1 MISYCDKYIQIRLP
15 KNSLLLRKVIN
26 YANKHFS
33 QNIKLSSS
41 VLILDDGET
50 YKKEYLLQW
59 CIHASAPSLES
70 KALDLVI
77 SDALKRAHLPLHI
90 KITGEAELLERVHI
104 RASVLG
110 VNRMLLKM
118 EKENFVA
125 KRYIKLLFQKYCLSD
140 KGNEIYLNAT
150 GEEFWDKVINLISFK
165 VIHNVLLVFEFND
178 FMSKEKFERSI
189 NQSFLTKEE
198 RELRRSYS
206 LLDSTIGDDFSTIK
220 SRYLKL
226 VRTYHPDTVYGK
238 NKEIVDAYI
247 TRFRAIKEAY
257 EVIKNSS
264 KVAS

>member
-1 MISYCDKYIQIRLP
+1 MISYCDKYVQVRLP

-59 CIHASAPSLES
+59 CIHASAPSLET
-70 KALDLVI
+70 KALDSI
-77 SDALKRAHLPLHI
+77 IKEALDRAHLPLHI
-90 KITGEAELLERVHI
+90 KITSEDDLLEQVRI
-104 RASVLG
+104 KASVIG
-110 VNRMLLKM
+110 INRVLLKM

-125 KRYIKLLFQKYCLSD
+125 KRYIKLFFQKYCLSD
-140 KGNEIYLNAT
+140 KGNEIYLNAV
-150 GEEFWDKVINLISFK
+150 GQEFWDKIINLISFK
-165 VIHNVLLVFEFND
+165 IIHNVMLVFEFND
-178 FMSKEKFERSI
+178 FMSKEKFESASA
-189 NQSFLTKEE
+189 QSFLTREE

-206 LLDSTIGDDFSTIK
+206 LLDSNIGDDFGVVK

-226 VRTYHPDTVYGK
+226 VRTYHPDMVYGK

-247 TRFRAIKEAY
+247 TRFIAIKEAY
-257 EVIKNSS
+257 EVVKNSC